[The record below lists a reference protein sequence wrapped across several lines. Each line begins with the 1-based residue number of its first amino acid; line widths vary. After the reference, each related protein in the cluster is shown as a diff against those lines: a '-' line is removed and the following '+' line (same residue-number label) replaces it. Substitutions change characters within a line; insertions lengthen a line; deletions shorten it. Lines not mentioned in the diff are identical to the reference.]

1 VSYALAAA
9 IPLSLWAISRPLPGA
24 VAVVAVGGLFVAAR
38 RVRRLVRCLRDCR
51 GFAVDLFGSVRI
63 TVAQVPVDG
72 D

>member
-24 VAVVAVGGLFVAAR
+24 VAVAAVGGLFVAAR